1 MIEEAL
7 LLYIDEMRLTLV
19 GGDGGAREERR
30 GSRGGRREGHRDG
43 GDGRDGAT
51 SGVLF
56 NGLFHGIGMKG
67 VRQVLTLALFDFGQV
82 RLSFVFN

>member
-7 LLYIDEMRLTLV
+7 HLYIDEMRLTLV

-30 GSRGGRREGHRDG
+30 GGSQGGRREGHRDG
-43 GDGRDGAT
+43 GDGRDGST
-51 SGVLF
+51 SGGLF
-56 NGLFHGIGMKG
+56 NGIGMKG

-82 RLSFVFN
+82 RVSFVFN